1 MNKMY
6 RSLILVCF
14 SCLLF
19 SCTENDR
26 WNIQKGS
33 LSLLMDTKSG
43 TDIPVIMKSTST
55 VDVDTFHIVIKDV
68 SGLPIKQNFD
78 TFAELKKEGLPL
90 LLPVG
95 TYTAEAFSGDLSE
108 VAFDSPCYRGQKEFV
123 IEENTVTEVKLHCT
137 HQSIKVSLK
146 YTDAFLSMI
155 NPDFKV
161 TVTNSK
167 AELLFTKQE
176 TRSGFFAVSQLFTVH
191 VTGTAKEF
199 GTRIDFAGDL
209 KHLENGVEQKLK
221 AGDHLIVTL
230 DAYKE
235 TPTVKSVQII

>member
-1 MNKMY
+1 M
-6 RSLILVCF
+6 SLRCILFAIYLVLIF
-14 SCLLF
+14 S
-19 SCTENDR
+19 SC
-26 WNIQKGS
+26 QKDIYIEPQGS

-43 TDIPVIMKSTST
+43 TDIPVIMKSAST
-55 VDVDTFHIVIKDV
+55 VDVDTFHIVIKDAN
-68 SGLPIKQNFD
+68 GQPIKQNFD

-90 LLPVG
+90 LLPIG
-95 TYTAEAFSGDLSE
+95 TYTAEASSGDLPE
-108 VAFDSPCYRGQKEFV
+108 AAFDSPCYRGIKEFI

-146 YTDAFLSMI
+146 YTDAFLNMI
-155 NPDFKV
+155 HPDFKV
-161 TVTNSK
+161 KVTNSK

-176 TRSGFFAVSQLFTVH
+176 TRSGFFTVSQLFTVH

-209 KHLENGVEQKLK
+209 KHLENGEEQQLK

>member
-1 MNKMY
+1 MNLRY
-6 RSLILVCF
+6 IRFVTYLVLIF
-14 SCLLF
+14 S
-19 SCTENDR
+19 SC
-26 WNIQKGS
+26 QKDIYIEPQGS

-43 TDIPVIMKSTST
+43 TDIPVIMKSAST
-55 VDVDTFHIVIKDV
+55 VDVDTFHIVIKDAN
-68 SGLPIKQNFD
+68 GQPIKQNFD

-90 LLPVG
+90 LLPIG
-95 TYTAEAFSGDLSE
+95 TYTAEASSGDLPE
-108 VAFDSPCYRGQKEFV
+108 AAFDSPCYRGVKEFI

-146 YTDAFLSMI
+146 YTDAFLNMI
-155 NPDFKV
+155 HPDFKV
-161 TVTNSK
+161 KVTNSK

-176 TRSGFFAVSQLFTVH
+176 TRSGFFTVSQLFTVH

-209 KHLENGVEQKLK
+209 KHLENGEEQQLK

>member
-1 MNKMY
+1 M
-6 RSLILVCF
+6 
-14 SCLLF
+14 
-19 SCTENDR
+19 
-26 WNIQKGS
+26 
-33 LSLLMDTKSG
+33 
-43 TDIPVIMKSTST
+43 
-55 VDVDTFHIVIKDV
+55 
-68 SGLPIKQNFD
+68 
-78 TFAELKKEGLPL
+78 KKEGLPL

-108 VAFDSPCYRGQKEFV
+108 AAFDSPCYRGQKKFV

>member
-1 MNKMY
+1 MNIIY
-6 RSLILVCF
+6 YIFVF
-14 SCLLF
+14 STIFLS
-19 SCTENDR
+19 SC
-26 WNIQKGS
+26 QKDFESSEGRGS

-108 VAFDSPCYRGQKEFV
+108 AAFDSPCYRGQKKFV

-155 NPDFKV
+155 NPEAALRHRL
-161 TVTNSK
+161 S
-167 AELLFTKQE
+167 
-176 TRSGFFAVSQLFTVH
+176 S
-191 VTGTAKEF
+191 
-199 GTRIDFAGDL
+199 RIRKDRRRAHRAGRHGNRNIL
-209 KHLENGVEQKLK
+209 PNW
-221 AGDHLIVTL
+221 TL
-230 DAYKE
+230 
-235 TPTVKSVQII
+235 P

>member
-1 MNKMY
+1 MNTIHY
-6 RSLILVCF
+6 YIFVLSTILLC
-14 SCLLF
+14 SC
-19 SCTENDR
+19 
-26 WNIQKGS
+26 QKESDLSEGCGS

-43 TDIPVIMKSTST
+43 TDIPVIMKSAST
-55 VDVDTFHIVIKDV
+55 VDVDTFHIVIKDAN
-68 SGLPIKQNFD
+68 GQPIKQNFD

-90 LLPVG
+90 LLPIG
-95 TYTAEAFSGDLSE
+95 TYTAEASSGDLPE
-108 VAFDSPCYRGQKEFV
+108 AAFDSPCYRGVKEFI

-146 YTDAFLSMI
+146 YTDAFLNMI
-155 NPDFKV
+155 HPDFKV
-161 TVTNSK
+161 KVTNSK

-176 TRSGFFAVSQLFTVH
+176 TRSGFFTVSQLFTVH

-209 KHLENGVEQKLK
+209 KHLENGEEQQLK

-235 TPTVKSVQII
+235 TPTVKSVEII

>member
-1 MNKMY
+1 M
-6 RSLILVCF
+6 SLRCILFAIYLVLIF
-14 SCLLF
+14 S
-19 SCTENDR
+19 SC
-26 WNIQKGS
+26 QKDIYIEPQGS

-43 TDIPVIMKSTST
+43 TDIPVIMKSAST
-55 VDVDTFHIVIKDV
+55 VDVDTFHIVIKDAN
-68 SGLPIKQNFD
+68 GQPIKQNFD

-90 LLPVG
+90 LLPIG
-95 TYTAEAFSGDLSE
+95 TYTAEASSGDLPE
-108 VAFDSPCYRGQKEFV
+108 AAFDSPCYRGVKEFI

-146 YTDAFLSMI
+146 YTDAFLNMI
-155 NPDFKV
+155 HPDFKV
-161 TVTNSK
+161 KVTNSK

-176 TRSGFFAVSQLFTVH
+176 TRSGFFTVSQLFTVH

-209 KHLENGVEQKLK
+209 KHLENGEELQLK

>member
-1 MNKMY
+1 MNTIHY
-6 RSLILVCF
+6 YIFVLSTILLC
-14 SCLLF
+14 SC
-19 SCTENDR
+19 
-26 WNIQKGS
+26 QKESDLSEGCGS

-43 TDIPVIMKSTST
+43 TDIPVIMKSAST
-55 VDVDTFHIVIKDV
+55 VDVDTFHIVIKDAN
-68 SGLPIKQNFD
+68 GQPIKQNFD

-90 LLPVG
+90 LLPIG
-95 TYTAEAFSGDLSE
+95 TYTAEASSGDLPE
-108 VAFDSPCYRGQKEFV
+108 AAFDSPCYRGVKEFI

-146 YTDAFLSMI
+146 YTDAFLNMI
-155 NPDFKV
+155 HPDFKV
-161 TVTNSK
+161 KVTNSK
-167 AELLFTKQE
+167 AELLFTKLE
-176 TRSGFFAVSQLFTVH
+176 TRSGFFTVSQLFTVH

-209 KHLENGVEQKLK
+209 KHLENGEELQLK

>member
-1 MNKMY
+1 MSLRCILFAIY
-6 RSLILVCF
+6 LVLILS
-14 SCLLF
+14 SC
-19 SCTENDR
+19 
-26 WNIQKGS
+26 QKDIYIEPQGS

-43 TDIPVIMKSTST
+43 TDIPVIMKSAST
-55 VDVDTFHIVIKDV
+55 VDVDTFHIVIKDAN
-68 SGLPIKQNFD
+68 GQPIKQNFD

-90 LLPVG
+90 LLPIG
-95 TYTAEAFSGDLSE
+95 TYTAEASSGDLPE
-108 VAFDSPCYRGQKEFV
+108 AAFDSPCYRGVKEFI

-146 YTDAFLSMI
+146 YTDAFLNMI
-155 NPDFKV
+155 HPDFKV
-161 TVTNSK
+161 KVTNSK

-176 TRSGFFAVSQLFTVH
+176 TRSGFFTVSQLFTVH

-209 KHLENGVEQKLK
+209 KHLENGEELQLK

>member
-1 MNKMY
+1 M
-6 RSLILVCF
+6 SLRCILFAIYLVLIF
-14 SCLLF
+14 S
-19 SCTENDR
+19 SC
-26 WNIQKGS
+26 QKDIYIEPQGS

-43 TDIPVIMKSTST
+43 TDIPVIMKSAST
-55 VDVDTFHIVIKDV
+55 VDVDTFHIVIKDAN
-68 SGLPIKQNFD
+68 GQPIKQNFD

-90 LLPVG
+90 LLPIG
-95 TYTAEAFSGDLSE
+95 IYTAEASSGDLPE
-108 VAFDSPCYRGQKEFV
+108 AAFDSPCYRGVKEFI

-146 YTDAFLSMI
+146 YTDAFLNMI
-155 NPDFKV
+155 HPDFKV
-161 TVTNSK
+161 KVTNSK

-176 TRSGFFAVSQLFTVH
+176 TRSGFFTVSQLFTVH

-209 KHLENGVEQKLK
+209 KHLENSEEQQLK

>member
-1 MNKMY
+1 MSNEIKY
-6 RSLILVCF
+6 LSFLLICI
-14 SCLLF
+14 LF
-19 SCTENDR
+19 SCQQENMQY
-26 WNIQKGS
+26 NQHGS

-55 VDVDTFHIVIKDV
+55 VDVDTFHIVIRDA
-68 SGLPIKQNFD
+68 GGQPIKQNFD
-78 TFAELKKEGLPL
+78 TFSELKKEGMPL
-90 LLPVG
+90 LLPIG
-95 TYTAEAFSGDLSE
+95 AYMAEASSGDLPE
-108 VAFDSPCYRGQKEFV
+108 AAFDSPCYRGQKEFV

-146 YTDAFLSMI
+146 YTDAFLNMI

-161 TVTNSK
+161 TVTNSR
-167 AELLFTKQE
+167 AELLFTKSE
-176 TRSGFFAVSQLFTVH
+176 TRSGFFTVSQLFTVH

-199 GTRIDFAGDL
+199 GTRVDFAGDL
-209 KHLENGVEQKLK
+209 KHLEDGVEQELK

-235 TPTVKSVQII
+235 TPTVKSVQVL

>member
-1 MNKMY
+1 M
-6 RSLILVCF
+6 SLRCILFAIYLVLIF
-14 SCLLF
+14 S
-19 SCTENDR
+19 SC
-26 WNIQKGS
+26 QKDIYIEPQGS

-43 TDIPVIMKSTST
+43 TDIPVIMKSAST
-55 VDVDTFHIVIKDV
+55 VDVDTFHIVIKDAN
-68 SGLPIKQNFD
+68 GQPIKQNFD

-90 LLPVG
+90 LLPIG
-95 TYTAEAFSGDLSE
+95 TYTAEASSGDLPE
-108 VAFDSPCYRGQKEFV
+108 AAFDSPCYRGVKEFI

-146 YTDAFLSMI
+146 YTDAFLNMI
-155 NPDFKV
+155 HPDFKV
-161 TVTNSK
+161 KVTNSK

-176 TRSGFFAVSQLFTVH
+176 TRSGFFTVSQLFTVH

-209 KHLENGVEQKLK
+209 KHLENGEEQQLK

>member
-1 MNKMY
+1 MNIIY
-6 RSLILVCF
+6 YIFVF
-14 SCLLF
+14 STIFLS
-19 SCTENDR
+19 SC
-26 WNIQKGS
+26 QKDFESSEGRGS

-108 VAFDSPCYRGQKEFV
+108 AAFDSPCYRGQKKFV

-176 TRSGFFAVSQLFTVH
+176 TRSGFFAVGQLFTVH
-191 VTGTAKEF
+191 VTGTAVWNTYRF
-199 GTRIDFAGDL
+199 CR
-209 KHLENGVEQKLK
+209 
-221 AGDHLIVTL
+221 
-230 DAYKE
+230 
-235 TPTVKSVQII
+235 

>member
-1 MNKMY
+1 MNIRHY
-6 RSLILVCF
+6 ILLIILT
-14 SCLLF
+14 LLI
-19 SCTENDR
+19 SACSESD
-26 WNIQKGS
+26 QSVSHGS

-55 VDVDTFHIVIKDV
+55 VDVDTFHIVIKDA
-68 SGLPIKQNFD
+68 GGQPIKQNFD
-78 TFAELKKEGLPL
+78 TFAELKKEGMPL
-90 LLPVG
+90 LLPIG
-95 TYTAEAFSGDLSE
+95 AYMAEASSGDLPE
-108 VAFDSPCYRGQKEFV
+108 AAFDSPCYRGQKEFV

-146 YTDAFLSMI
+146 YTDAFLNMI

-161 TVTNSK
+161 TVTNSR
-167 AELLFTKQE
+167 AELLFTKSE
-176 TRSGFFAVSQLFTVH
+176 TRSGFFTVSQLFTVH

-199 GTRIDFAGDL
+199 GTRVDFAGDL
-209 KHLENGVEQKLK
+209 KHLEDGVEQELK

-235 TPTVKSVQII
+235 TPTVKSVQVL

>member
-1 MNKMY
+1 MIKLY
-6 RSLILVCF
+6 YVLFGILFSIHF
-14 SCLLF
+14 SCQKDLADNK
-19 SCTENDR
+19 E
-26 WNIQKGS
+26 KGS

-43 TDIPVIMKSTST
+43 TDIPVTMKSAST
-55 VDVDTFHIVIKDV
+55 ADVDTFHIVIKDAN
-68 SGLPIKQNFD
+68 GQPIKQNFD
-78 TFAELKKEGLPL
+78 TFAELKKEGVPL
-90 LLPVG
+90 LLPIG
-95 TYTAEAFSGDLSE
+95 TYTAEASSGDLPE
-108 VAFDSPCYRGQKEFV
+108 AAFDSPCYRGVKEFI

-146 YTDAFLSMI
+146 YTDAFLNMI
-155 NPDFKV
+155 HPDFKV
-161 TVTNSK
+161 KVTNSK

-176 TRSGFFAVSQLFTVH
+176 TRSGFFTVSQLFTVH

-209 KHLENGVEQKLK
+209 KHLENSEEQQLK